1 MDLVSPKRQPLMASP
16 ILIEHAGLF
25 LTPAEYESLLLSASE
40 SRETK
45 LLTQVKTSFQ
55 SKGFKLESTSTQARP
70 PPQYRRIKPGSAS
83 ASTKGELSRP
93 ASAPHPK
100 TKSLSPTPSTT
111 FDQILDPESDRT
123 RSTSPL
129 LEHRRKRR
137 MKPSEYVYG
146 KRERRTAGCFC
157 GLWSSFSKFVEGR
170 GIGH

>member
-1 MDLVSPKRQPLMASP
+1 MDLVSPKRQPLTASQ

-25 LTPAEYESLLLSASE
+25 LTPAEYKSLLLSTSD
-40 SRETK
+40 SQETK
-45 LLTQVKTSFQ
+45 LSTQVKTSFQ
-55 SKGFKLESTSTQARP
+55 SKGFKIVPTSTQAKP
-70 PPQYRRIKPGSAS
+70 TQYRRIRPGPAS
-83 ASTKGELSRP
+83 ALTKGELSRP
-93 ASAPHPK
+93 ASAPHPR

-129 LEHRRKRR
+129 LERRRERR

-146 KRERRTAGCFC
+146 KRERRTKGCFC

>member
-1 MDLVSPKRQPLMASP
+1 MDLVSPKRQPLTASP

-40 SRETK
+40 FRETK
-45 LLTQVKTSFQ
+45 LSTQVKTLFQ
-55 SKGFKLESTSTQARP
+55 SKGFKPGSTSTQAKP
-70 PPQYRRIKPGSAS
+70 APQYRRIKHGPAS
-83 ASTKGELSRP
+83 ASTEGELPRP

-100 TKSLSPTPSTT
+100 TKSLSPTPSAT
-111 FDQILDPESDRT
+111 FDQILDLESDRT

-129 LEHRRKRR
+129 LKSRRKRR

-146 KRERRTAGCFC
+146 KRERRTEGCFC
-157 GLWSSFSKFVEGR
+157 GLWSSFGKFVEGR